1 MTTLGS
7 STALSSSPGAEDTL
21 AVTPVMDAGPLAATS
36 PIVEEAVAP
45 ATLVVSASGIV
56 LVIWVCCL
64 LCRLLILGGRDPLVP
79 PGIH

>member
-21 AVTPVMDAGPLAATS
+21 AVAPVMDAGPLAATS

-56 LVIWVCCL
+56 LVIWVL
-64 LCRLLILGGRDPLVP
+64 LLLVVP
-79 PGIH
+79 AIDTWGP